1 MSRSRCTMSIT
12 AITFAAGVLL
22 SSAVGTS
29 QAQQTSESR
38 PLAKFASAVQ
48 SSAVIQ
54 KVVRRHK
61 RSFMNFYQHQLKMHP
76 GIRGTIK
83 VRLTVKEDGH
93 VRKIEILAD
102 SVKNRPLAAYIL
114 KRAEAWDFGK
124 LDHGQVVDLTFPFAP
139 V

>member
-1 MSRSRCTMSIT
+1 
-12 AITFAAGVLL
+12 
-22 SSAVGTS
+22 GTS
-29 QAQQTSESR
+29 RAQQISQPK

-61 RSFMNFYQHQLKMHP
+61 RSFMSFYQHQLKIHP
-76 GIRGTIK
+76 GLRGTIK
-83 VRLTVKEDGH
+83 LRLTVKEDGH
-93 VRKIEILAD
+93 VRKIEIVAD
-102 SVKNRPLAAYIL
+102 SVKNRPLAAYIT